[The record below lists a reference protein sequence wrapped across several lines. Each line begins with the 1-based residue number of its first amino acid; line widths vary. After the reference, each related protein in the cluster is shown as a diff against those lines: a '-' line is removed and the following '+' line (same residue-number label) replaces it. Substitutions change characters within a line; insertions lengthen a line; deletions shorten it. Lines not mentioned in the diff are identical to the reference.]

1 MDQVAEGIDPNV
13 LRLEL
18 ADLWHNKE
26 LTGLHVVASQ
36 GFSQVARPLEALL
49 TILEGCAFCKKP
61 ADLKQ
66 RILLEFQ
73 KWLKDHPQVTLAS
86 LPEEQALSLRHR
98 ALELVTERLPGVVNP
113 IIDIYQ
119 LRLMDQTTLTQHV
132 ARLKALQLH
141 CEAAVFSVKMGVQL
155 TLDMEDMCIPLLL
168 QDKVTLAE
176 SFVSGHRHLELRLV
190 TLLDSWCDPR
200 LTPDVLSRLY
210 PDLVLNQFHM
220 DQLKPKIL
228 SKHVFRLIGK
238 FNIDPALCHH
248 SVHMRKKGTL
258 RFLMEKRFIRKD
270 IDEENWSDH
279 TKAIIADDPEMQIYL
294 DAILPN
300 YCSLKHAAQL
310 SKKFRDGPNAQ
321 KSSLN
326 ATPQSAEWA
335 MPKHHSDRF
344 YQLPISRD
352 NIHLLGTVEDLQ
364 QCRGFVFKEGG
375 TVGVDMEW
383 RAGFGCVV
391 PQRVAL
397 IQLAVLDQVFILDM
411 CAAGLWQNPHTLD
424 FMKSFLCDTKVRKL
438 GYDLGGDL
446 KYLQT
451 TWSLPEPLKMARVL
465 DLHSV
470 HQEIKRLKSKRT
482 AEKGL
487 SQLVQHVLGKPLDKK
502 EQLSYWERRPL
513 HQSQIRYAAT
523 DAFCLL
529 EVYSAVSREPSRYGL
544 TAEKLSV

>member
-1 MDQVAEGIDPNV
+1 MDEVAEGIDPNV
-13 LRLEL
+13 LRLEI
-18 ADLWHNKE
+18 AILWNNKAWA
-26 LTGLHVVASQ
+26 GLRAAASQ

-49 TILEGCAFCKKP
+49 TILEGCAAYKKP

-66 RILLEFQ
+66 RVLLEFQ
-73 KWLKDHPQVTLAS
+73 QWLKDHPQVNLAS
-86 LPEEQALSLRHR
+86 LPEEQALPLRQR
-98 ALELVTERLPGVVNP
+98 ALELVTERLPGVANP

-119 LRLMDQTTLTQHV
+119 LRLMEPAALTQHV
-132 ARLKALQLH
+132 ARLKGLSLH
-141 CEAAVFSVKMGVQL
+141 CEAAAFSVKMGLQL
-155 TLDMEDMCIPLLL
+155 ALDMEDMCIPLLL

-176 SFVSGHRHLELRLV
+176 SFVYGHPHLELRLV

-200 LTPDVLSRLY
+200 TTQDFLSGMY
-210 PDLVLNQFHM
+210 PDLVLSQFHIN
-220 DQLKPKIL
+220 QLTSKVL

-258 RFLMEKRFIRKD
+258 RFLMEKRFKWKD
-270 IDEENWSDH
+270 IDQENWCDH

-294 DAILPN
+294 DALLTN
-300 YCSLKHAAQL
+300 YTSSKHAAHL
-310 SKKFRDGPNAQ
+310 SKIVRGGPNAQ
-321 KSSLN
+321 KSCLN
-326 ATPQSAEWA
+326 ATTQEWA
-335 MPKHHSDRF
+335 VPKHHSDRY

-352 NIHLLGTVEDLQ
+352 NIHFLGTVEDLQ
-364 QCRGFVFKEGG
+364 QCRELVFKEGG

-397 IQLAVLDQVFILDM
+397 IQLAVLDQVFIVDM
-411 CAAGLWQNPHTLD
+411 CSADLWQHPSTLD

-470 HQEIKRLKSKRT
+470 HQEIKRLKVKRT

-487 SQLVQHVLGKPLDKK
+487 SQLVQHVLGKPLDKR

-513 HQSQIRYAAT
+513 HPSQIRYAAT

-529 EVYSAVSREPSRYGL
+529 EVFSAVGSEPSRYGL
-544 TAEKLSV
+544 TPEKLAV

>member
-13 LRLEL
+13 LRLEI
-18 ADLWHNKE
+18 AILWNNKAWA
-26 LTGLHVVASQ
+26 GLRAAASQ

-49 TILEGCAFCKKP
+49 TILEGCAAYKKP

-66 RILLEFQ
+66 RVLLEFQ
-73 KWLKDHPQVTLAS
+73 QWLKDHPQVSLAS
-86 LPEEQALSLRHR
+86 LPEEQALPLRLR
-98 ALELVTERLPGVVNP
+98 ALELVTERLPGVANP

-119 LRLMDQTTLTQHV
+119 LRLMEPAALTQHV
-132 ARLKALQLH
+132 ARLKGLSLH
-141 CEAAVFSVKMGVQL
+141 CEAATFSVKMGLQL
-155 TLDMEDMCIPLLL
+155 ALDMEDMCIPLLL

-176 SFVSGHRHLELRLV
+176 SFVYGHPHLELRLV

-200 LTPDVLSRLY
+200 TTQDFLSGMY
-210 PDLVLNQFHM
+210 PDLVLSQFHIN
-220 DQLKPKIL
+220 QLTSKVL

-258 RFLMEKRFIRKD
+258 RFLMEKRFKWKD

-294 DAILPN
+294 DALLTN
-300 YCSLKHAAQL
+300 YTSSKHAAQL
-310 SKKFRDGPNAQ
+310 SRMFRDGPNAQ
-321 KSSLN
+321 KSCLN
-326 ATPQSAEWA
+326 ATPQEWA
-335 MPKHHSDRF
+335 VPKHHSDRY

-352 NIHLLGTVEDLQ
+352 NIHFLGTVEDLQ
-364 QCRGFVFKEGG
+364 QCRELVFKEGG

-397 IQLAVLDQVFILDM
+397 IQLAVLDQVFIVDM
-411 CAAGLWQNPHTLD
+411 CSAGLWQHPSTLD

-470 HQEIKRLKSKRT
+470 HQEIKRLKVKRT

-487 SQLVQHVLGKPLDKK
+487 SQLVQHVLGKPLDKR

-529 EVYSAVSREPSRYGL
+529 EVFSAVGREPSRYGL
-544 TAEKLSV
+544 TPEKLAV

>member
-1 MDQVAEGIDPNV
+1 
-13 LRLEL
+13 
-18 ADLWHNKE
+18 
-26 LTGLHVVASQ
+26 SQ

-49 TILEGCAFCKKP
+49 TILEGCAAYKKP
-61 ADLKQ
+61 PTSN
-66 RILLEFQ
+66 ILLEFQ
-73 KWLKDHPQVTLAS
+73 QWLKDHPQVS
-86 LPEEQALSLRHR
+86 
-98 ALELVTERLPGVVNP
+98 
-113 IIDIYQ
+113 
-119 LRLMDQTTLTQHV
+119 
-132 ARLKALQLH
+132 
-141 CEAAVFSVKMGVQL
+141 AAAFSVKMGLQL
-155 TLDMEDMCIPLLL
+155 ALDMEDMCIPLLL

-176 SFVSGHRHLELRLV
+176 SFVYGHPHLELRLV

-200 LTPDVLSRLY
+200 TTQDFLNRMY
-210 PDLVLNQFHM
+210 PDLVLSQFHIN
-220 DQLKPKIL
+220 QLTSKVL

-258 RFLMEKRFIRKD
+258 RFLMEKRFKWKD
-270 IDEENWSDH
+270 IDQENWCDH

-294 DAILPN
+294 DALLTN
-300 YCSLKHAAQL
+300 YTS
-310 SKKFRDGPNAQ
+310 
-321 KSSLN
+321 
-326 ATPQSAEWA
+326 
-335 MPKHHSDRF
+335 

-352 NIHLLGTVEDLQ
+352 NIHFLGTVEDLQ
-364 QCRGFVFKEGG
+364 QCRELVFKEGG

-397 IQLAVLDQVFILDM
+397 IQLAVLDQVFIVDM
-411 CAAGLWQNPHTLD
+411 CSADLWQHPSTLD

-470 HQEIKRLKSKRT
+470 HQEVTVPSQSQAQ

-487 SQLVQHVLGKPLDKK
+487 SQLVQHVLGKPLDKR

-513 HQSQIRYAAT
+513 HPSQIRYA
-523 DAFCLL
+523 
-529 EVYSAVSREPSRYGL
+529 
-544 TAEKLSV
+544 